1 MYHLSDSMPVR
12 SAFAK
17 VKAGY
22 FLHVKMV
29 TAETDRRYSRD
40 EDRGKSSDELP
51 PMLKGIELA
60 LTITF
65 EFC

>member
-29 TAETDRRYSRD
+29 AAETDTHYSR
-40 EDRGKSSDELP
+40 EEGRGKPIGKLP